1 MKWFWYSLLGF
12 ILLMCSCGTKKSAH
26 LINEVSKDYIQT
38 EWIRFEALKDT
49 FSALKIELDKS
60 KLKIIETIK
69 ITEYDAESGK
79 PIKETD
85 AKREITQD
93 SDQAIAESEQE
104 RIELSLMDSLN
115 HFRESTEKVESEVK
129 EESEDASVVFWRE
142 IGRWIGIV
150 IAFILAFKIFWPSL
164 KKKFETR

>member
-49 FSALKIELDKS
+49 FSGLKIELDKS

-79 PIKETD
+79 PIKETH

-104 RIELSLMDSLN
+104 RIELSLVDSLN

-164 KKKFETR
+164 KKKF

>member
-12 ILLMCSCGTKKSAH
+12 ILLMCSCGTKKSAR
-26 LINEVSKDYIQT
+26 LINKVSKDYIQT

-79 PIKETD
+79 PIKETH

-93 SDQAIAESEQE
+93 SDQSIAESEQE

-164 KKKFETR
+164 KKKF

>member
-1 MKWFWYSLLGF
+1 
-12 ILLMCSCGTKKSAH
+12 MCSCGTKKSAH
-26 LINEVSKDYIQT
+26 LINEVSKENVQT

-49 FSALKIELDKS
+49 FSGLKIELDKS

-115 HFRESTEKVESEVK
+115 HFRESTKKVESEAT
-129 EESEDASVVFWRE
+129 EESIGFQDSFGKWFGIIFGCVVGLLVVYLLRKLR
-142 IGRWIGIV
+142 IN
-150 IAFILAFKIFWPSL
+150 
-164 KKKFETR
+164 

>member
-26 LINEVSKDYIQT
+26 LINEASKENVRT
-38 EWIRFEALKDT
+38 ELFRFQALKDT
-49 FSALKIELDKS
+49 FSGLKIELDKS

-93 SDQAIAESEQE
+93 SNQAIAESEQE
-104 RIELSLMDSLN
+104 RIELSLVDSLN
-115 HFRESTEKVESEVK
+115 HFVDTSKMVDSEVT
-129 EESEDASVVFWRE
+129 EESIGVQESFGKWFGIIFGCVVGLLVVYLLRKLR
-142 IGRWIGIV
+142 IN
-150 IAFILAFKIFWPSL
+150 
-164 KKKFETR
+164 

>member
-1 MKWFWYSLLGF
+1 
-12 ILLMCSCGTKKSAH
+12 MCSCRTQKFAR
-26 LINEVSKDYIQT
+26 LTNEVSKDYIQT

-49 FSALKIELDKS
+49 FSGLKIELDKS

-104 RIELSLMDSLN
+104 RIELSLADSLN

-129 EESEDASVVFWRE
+129 EKSEDASVVFWRE

-164 KKKFETR
+164 KKKF